1 MATRSLGTLTLD
13 LVAKI
18 GGFTQGMD
26 QASRIADKRMRA
38 IEQRANAFGR
48 TLGSSIKSAGAQ
60 FLAFAGVTVTI
71 GAALD
76 GLKGAIDRADELRD
90 LSIRLGTSTETLSAF
105 GYAAAQTGTDMD
117 ALSKGMK
124 ILAKNAADAQN
135 STSEQAKVF
144 AALGISVTDSAGN
157 LKQLGDLIPEIA
169 DKFKGLEDGT
179 TKAALAQ
186 ALFGKSGL
194 ELTEFLN
201 AGSDG
206 LQEFSDKAAKLGII
220 VGKDAADAADKF
232 NDDLNDLKTAAQG
245 LALEVAQSLLPH
257 LDKLVTWATDFVSD
271 GANAEEAARGIA
283 DGFREMGEALNSL
296 SQLVGVLEN
305 IHDFLASSD
314 KLAQSFA
321 NFTGAAKFGEALKR
335 NLPFL
340 YASPGSSKASS
351 STFTGPNAL
360 QIPVLN
366 GGGAFNATSGQF
378 NATAGVGRSAPVDA
392 KAIALALSNPSATK
406 HTGGGRSGKSDAER
420 EAERVTRAIEQMTQ
434 AQQAWQDEVAKTG
447 NPIADEYAGRLR
459 EIADEAKDFAKD
471 GVPAE
476 KVKEFTDQMTAL
488 ATSLRD
494 ADIAKFQKE
503 FNDQTAEMA
512 AQMQGPAAE
521 ALQRYKE
528 DVSDLDDLLKD
539 GSITLEQ
546 YNARLAEL
554 GQVRD
559 APMNDVIGALQ
570 EQLRLL
576 GMTNEQQE
584 IYNNLKQAG
593 VKADSDS
600 GAQITALTEQ
610 LQAQREALRE
620 QVEVMDAARDAAGTF
635 FEDLNEGKGIWDSLK
650 DAAGQFADTLLRIA
664 QQRLIEQIFG
674 QAGTAGPSG
683 SSGTG
688 WGGLFSSLI
697 SSLFG
702 GGSSGFGGEGSPLAN
717 GGWTSPN
724 KVHQVGEYDAP
735 ELLLRNGKQYLLPG
749 DRGRVVPMGGGGGGG
764 PMYFQF
770 NVPGR
775 VTRETGTQAGQRA
788 AKELRMAS
796 RNS

>member
-1 MATRSLGTLTLD
+1 
-13 LVAKI
+13 
-18 GGFTQGMD
+18 
-26 QASRIADKRMRA
+26 
-38 IEQRANAFGR
+38 
-48 TLGSSIKSAGAQ
+48 
-60 FLAFAGVTVTI
+60 
-71 GAALD
+71 
-76 GLKGAIDRADELRD
+76 
-90 LSIRLGTSTETLSAF
+90 
-105 GYAAAQTGTDMD
+105 
-117 ALSKGMK
+117 
-124 ILAKNAADAQN
+124 
-135 STSEQAKVF
+135 
-144 AALGISVTDSAGN
+144 
-157 LKQLGDLIPEIA
+157 
-169 DKFKGLEDGT
+169 
-179 TKAALAQ
+179 
-186 ALFGKSGL
+186 
-194 ELTEFLN
+194 
-201 AGSDG
+201 
-206 LQEFSDKAAKLGII
+206 
-220 VGKDAADAADKF
+220 
-232 NDDLNDLKTAAQG
+232 
-245 LALEVAQSLLPH
+245 
-257 LDKLVTWATDFVSD
+257 
-271 GANAEEAARGIA
+271 
-283 DGFREMGEALNSL
+283 
-296 SQLVGVLEN
+296 
-305 IHDFLASSD
+305 
-314 KLAQSFA
+314 
-321 NFTGAAKFGEALKR
+321 
-335 NLPFL
+335 
-340 YASPGSSKASS
+340 
-351 STFTGPNAL
+351 
-360 QIPVLN
+360 
-366 GGGAFNATSGQF
+366 
-378 NATAGVGRSAPVDA
+378 
-392 KAIALALSNPSATK
+392 
-406 HTGGGRSGKSDAER
+406 
-420 EAERVTRAIEQMTQ
+420 
-434 AQQAWQDEVAKTG
+434 
-447 NPIADEYAGRLR
+447 
-459 EIADEAKDFAKD
+459 
-471 GVPAE
+471 
-476 KVKEFTDQMTAL
+476 
-488 ATSLRD
+488 
-494 ADIAKFQKE
+494 
-503 FNDQTAEMA
+503 MA

>member
-1 MATRSLGTLTLD
+1 MATRSLGVLTLD

-26 QASRIADKRMRA
+26 QASRIADKRMRS

-105 GYAAAQTGTDMD
+105 GYAAGQTGTDME

-135 STSEQAKVF
+135 ATSEQAKVF
-144 AALGISVTDSAGN
+144 GALGIGVTDSAGN
-157 LKQLGDLIPEIA
+157 LKQLGVLIPEIA

-194 ELTEFLN
+194 DLTEFLN
-201 AGSDG
+201 SGSEG
-206 LQEFSDKAAKLGII
+206 LQEFSDKAARLGII

-245 LALEVAQSLLPH
+245 LALEVAQSLLPK
-257 LDKLVTWATDFVSD
+257 LDGLVTWATDFVSD
-271 GANAEEAARGIA
+271 GANAEQAARGIA

-340 YASPGSSKASS
+340 YASPGASKSN
-351 STFTGPNAL
+351 STFTGPSAL

-378 NATAGVGRSAPVDA
+378 NATAGVGRGAPVDQ
-392 KAIALALSNPSATK
+392 KAVALALSNPSATRA
-406 HTGGGRSGKSDAER
+406 GGHKGKTDAER
-420 EAERVTRAIEQMTQ
+420 EAERVARAIEQMTQ

-459 EIADEAKDFAKD
+459 EIADEAKDFAKE

-476 KVKEFTDQMTAL
+476 KVKEFTDQMTVL
-488 ATSLRD
+488 ATTLRD

-503 FNDQTAEMA
+503 FTDQTAEMA

-521 ALQRYKE
+521 ALQRYQE

-539 GSITLEQ
+539 GAITLEQ

-620 QVEVMDAARDAAGTF
+620 QVAVMDAARDAAGTF

-674 QAGTAGPSG
+674 QQGTAGPSG
-683 SSGTG
+683 SGGGG
-688 WGGLFSSLI
+688 WGGFLNLI
-697 SSLFG
+697 SSFFG
-702 GGSSGFGGEGSPLAN
+702 GGSGGFGGQGSPLAN
-717 GGWTSPN
+717 GGWTSPS

-749 DRGRVVPMGGGGGGG
+749 DRGRVVPMSGGGGS
-764 PMYFQF
+764 PL
-770 NVPGR
+770 NVNFMVQGKMS
-775 VTRETGTQAGQRA
+775 RETQVQAAQALARTQ
-788 AKELRMAS
+788 RMATA

>member
-1 MATRSLGTLTLD
+1 MATRSLGVLTLD

-26 QASRIADKRMRA
+26 QASRIADKRMRS

-105 GYAAAQTGTDMD
+105 GYAAGQTGTDME

-135 STSEQAKVF
+135 ATSEQAKVF

-157 LKQLGDLIPEIA
+157 LKQLGVLIPEIA

-194 ELTEFLN
+194 DLTEFLN
-201 AGSDG
+201 SGSEG
-206 LQEFSDKAAKLGII
+206 LQEFSDKAARLGII

-245 LALEVAQSLLPH
+245 LALEVAQSLLPK
-257 LDKLVTWATDFVSD
+257 LDGLVTWATDFVANGD
-271 GANAEEAARGIA
+271 NAERAAHGIA
-283 DGFREMGEALNSL
+283 DGFRDMSEALNSL
-296 SQLVGVLEN
+296 SQLVGVLQQV
-305 IHDFLASSD
+305 HDFLAASD
-314 KLAQSFA
+314 RLAQSFA

-340 YASPGSSKASS
+340 YASPGGSKASS
-351 STFTGPNAL
+351 TSNFTGPGAL

-378 NATAGVGRSAPVDA
+378 NATAGVGRGAPVDA
-392 KAIALALSNPSATK
+392 KAIALALSNPSATRA
-406 HTGGGRSGKSDAER
+406 GGHKGKSDAER
-420 EAERVTRAIEQMTQ
+420 EAERVARAIEQMTQ

-459 EIADEAKDFAKD
+459 EIADEAKDFAKE

-476 KVKEFTDQMTAL
+476 KVKAFTDQMTAL
-488 ATSLRD
+488 ATTLRD

-521 ALQRYKE
+521 ALQRYQE
-528 DVSDLDDLLKD
+528 EVTALDDLLKN

-559 APMNDVIGALQ
+559 APMNDVIGSLQ

-600 GAQITALTEQ
+600 GAQIAALTEQ
-610 LQAQREALRE
+610 LQAQREALKE
-620 QVEVMDAARDAAGTF
+620 QVEVMDAARYAAGTF

-674 QAGTAGPSG
+674 QQGTAGPSG
-683 SSGTG
+683 SSGG
-688 WGGLFSSLI
+688 WGGFLNLI
-697 SSLFG
+697 SSFFG
-702 GGSSGFGGEGSPLAN
+702 GGSGGFGGQGSPLAN
-717 GGWTSPN
+717 GGWTSPG

-749 DRGRVVPMGGGGGGG
+749 DRGRVVPMSGGGGS
-764 PMYFQF
+764 PL
-770 NVPGR
+770 NVNFMVQGKMS
-775 VTRETGTQAGQRA
+775 RETQVQAAQALARTQ
-788 AKELRMAS
+788 RMATA